1 MREETKKEE
10 DMTPGNR
17 RPNETGE
24 GKRSSQST
32 GTDNSRT
39 SEPEVQKARD
49 PESRDQAT
57 DSRVEGSGK
66 KGVQ

>member
-17 RPNETGE
+17 RPNDTGE

-39 SEPEVQKARD
+39 SEPEVQKARG
-49 PESRDQAT
+49 PDQAT